1 MSFIK
6 KSSNFAQQKSNNIML
21 VNAKTKISHL
31 IKHDKK
37 AIDAIASIN
46 PHFRKLKNP
55 ILRKLLAPR
64 VNVSDAARIGGV
76 TANEFLHKLSLYGF
90 DIEFNKDECDTDNT
104 PCEKECKDNIKCINI
119 MKRTNIVE
127 LDVRPILEGGVDPFE
142 AIMGKLKQMSDDQ
155 TLLIINTFEPV
166 PLLNILKKKGYDF
179 EVERPEPGIV
189 HTYMKKADTFSRDD
203 VITDVE
209 SANDNKFDLIEK
221 KYAGQMK
228 EVDVRDLEMP
238 MPMVTIL
245 EELEHID
252 SSNALYVH
260 HKKLPQYLLPEIADR
275 GYSYVHK
282 DIDENNLKLII
293 YK

>member
-6 KSSNFAQQKSNNIML
+6 KISNFASLKKLFVML
-21 VNAKTKISHL
+21 VTAKTKISHL
-31 IKHDKK
+31 IKHDKN
-37 AIDAIASIN
+37 AIDVIASIN
-46 PHFRKLKNP
+46 PLFRKLKNP
-55 ILRKLLAPR
+55 ILRRLLAPR
-64 VNVSDAARIGGV
+64 VNISEAANIGGV

-90 DIEFNKDECDTDNT
+90 DVEFNKNECDTDNT
-104 PCEKECKDNIKCINI
+104 PCEKECKDNIKCINR
-119 MKRTNIVE
+119 MERKNIVE

-142 AIMGKLKQMSDDQ
+142 AIMGKLKQISNEQ

-179 EVERPEPGIV
+179 EVERPEPGVV

-203 VITDVE
+203 IATDVK
-209 SANDNKFDLIEK
+209 SVGDNKFDLIEK
-221 KYAGQMK
+221 KYEGRMK

-252 SSNALYVH
+252 STNALYVH